1 MKDLTKAGLVNISIP
16 GSWGGRCPI
25 DNRCQFLGHKY
36 SHTGQFQATNRI
48 LADLKTSWRCS
59 YGEGNG
65 NPFQCSC
72 LENPRDGGAWWAA
85 VYGVAQNRTR
95 LKWLSSSSSSSSST
109 AFNPVTFHLAQ
120 HYLACCW
127 LLKSAGFQ
135 GLCLFC
141 LHRVCTSSPWTSS
154 WWTECVKCSVKASG
168 DFGNIRSLRLLTES
182 TLSSL
187 SGM

>member
-1 MKDLTKAGLVNISIP
+1 MKCLTLAGYFLHLETPGLPACYPLRSPIKAGLVNISTP
-16 GSWGGRCPI
+16 GSWRGRCPI
-25 DNRCQFLGHKY
+25 DNSCQFLGHKY

-48 LADLKTSWRCS
+48 SADLKTSWRCS
-59 YGEGNG
+59 YG
-65 NPFQCSC
+65 
-72 LENPRDGGAWWAA
+72 
-85 VYGVAQNRTR
+85 Y
-95 LKWLSSSSSSSSST
+95 SSST
-109 AFNPVTFHLAQ
+109 AFNPVAFHLAQ
-120 HYLACCW
+120 HYPACCW

-141 LHRVCTSSPWTSS
+141 FHSVCTSSPWTSS
-154 WWTECVKCSVKASG
+154 WWTVCVKCSVKASG